1 MAKDDFQRDR
11 EVRRQSYPVV
21 KGTLKHGKRVFHTSL
36 ICICFSAFLVL
47 VPSCGSKKR
56 TPPQVSTPQLGST
69 PPQPQVSVP
78 NRQKTEPLE
87 NKGLTKIGDC
97 PTIRVLIKENF
108 QSAILEGSNLVAS
121 LTIEVKGGE
130 IGLFDSSKK
139 LLRLGSGFSLKN
151 SSGGHLKLD
160 GKLYR
165 GSVEAFINPLQQ
177 AVIVN
182 ELCLDEY
189 LRGVVP
195 NELNPNLF
203 PQTEAIKAQT
213 VAARTFAFSHLR
225 QNVKRGFDVYMD
237 ERSQVYRGVQSE
249 KPSSNRVIQD
259 TRGLVVTY
267 QDHPIVAFYS
277 STCGGLTENY
287 EAIFQKPAIPYLKGG
302 VKCPDRSSPYHSWN
316 EHIQI
321 AKIQS
326 RLEKWAGVGRLK
338 KIVSLK
344 KSETGRIVRM
354 RFVGEKGEKVLRGQT
369 IRFALGLKSNW
380 VTDFTSSHE
389 SSGYLVILE
398 VEGRGFGHGVG
409 MCQIGAVELAKRGW
423 TFRQILKH
431 YYAGTG
437 LKRYW

>member
-1 MAKDDFQRDR
+1 MTFNAIGNG
-11 EVRRQSYPVV
+11 RRSFPDV
-21 KGTLKHGKRVFHTSL
+21 KGTSKLGKRVFRSSL
-36 ICICFSAFLVL
+36 ICICCSVFLVL

-56 TPPQVSTPQLGST
+56 TPPQVSTPQLGSAV
-69 PPQPQVSVP
+69 PQPQVSVP
-78 NRQKTEPLE
+78 KRQKTEPLE
-87 NKGLTKIGDC
+87 EHRLTKTGDC

-108 QSAILEGSNLVAS
+108 QSAILEGSNLISS
-121 LTIEVKGGE
+121 LTIEVKEGE
-130 IGLFDSSKK
+130 IGLFDPDKK
-139 LLRLGSGFSLKN
+139 LLRSGSGFTLKN
-151 SSGGHLKLD
+151 LIGGHLKLD
-160 GKLYR
+160 GELYR
-165 GSVEAFINPLQQ
+165 GTVEVFINPLQEP
-177 AVIVN
+177 VIVN
-182 ELCLDEY
+182 ELCLEEY

-195 NELNPNLF
+195 NELNPILF

-213 VAARTFAFSHLR
+213 VAARTYAFSHLR
-225 QNVKRGFDVYMD
+225 QNAKRGFDVYMD
-237 ERSQVYRGVQSE
+237 ERSQVYKGVQSE
-249 KPSSNRVIQD
+249 KPLSNRVIQD
-259 TRGLVVTY
+259 TRGLVATY
-267 QDHPIVAFYS
+267 REDPIVAFYS

-287 EAIFQKPAIPYLKGG
+287 KAIFQKPAIPYLKGG

-321 AKIQS
+321 TKVQA

-344 KSETGRIVRM
+344 KSEAGRIVKM
-354 RFVGEKGEKVLRGQT
+354 RFVGEKGEKVLRGQI

-380 VTDFTSSHE
+380 VTNFTSSHE
-389 SSGYLVILE
+389 SSGYLVKLK

-431 YYAGTG
+431 YYAGIG